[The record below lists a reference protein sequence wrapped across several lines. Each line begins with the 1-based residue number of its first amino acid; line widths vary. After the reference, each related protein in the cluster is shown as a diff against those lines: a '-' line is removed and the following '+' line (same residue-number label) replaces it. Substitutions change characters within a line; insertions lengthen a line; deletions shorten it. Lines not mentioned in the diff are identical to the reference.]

1 MAERQVENV
10 VIEIP
15 RGSRNK
21 YEYDKEKKVFKFDRV
36 LFSSI
41 VYPCEYG
48 FFPNTLALDGDPL
61 DALVLTSEPTF
72 PGCEID
78 VYPVALFDMVDYN
91 GRDQKILCVPK
102 NDPLCNFVETLEQV
116 PPHLLA
122 KITDFF
128 ENYTKLEEKKVIV
141 MGWKGLEEAVS
152 VLNGTKSR
160 YLVARKYVKNEINI
174 EKKIF

>member
-21 YEYDKEKKVFKFDRV
+21 YEYDRDKKVFKLDRV

-78 VYPVALFDMVDYN
+78 VYPVALFDMEDYD

-102 NDPLCNFVETLEQV
+102 NDPLCNIVEMLEKV

-128 ENYTKLEEKKVIV
+128 ENYKKLEKKKVIV

-152 VLNGTKSR
+152 ILNETKSR
-160 YLVARKYVKNEINI
+160 YLVAYKNMESEMNVETII
-174 EKKIF
+174 